1 MISLS
6 YLRQLTTV
14 SKLSAGIFTVAVAI
28 IALSLNVY
36 FTSDSTEMADKAASV
51 YDFSY
56 VDIDG
61 KEQSMGRYK
70 GRVLIV
76 VNVASKCGYTKANY
90 EQLQSLYEKYNEKGL
105 SVLGFPCDQ
114 FMSQEP
120 GTESEIKE
128 FACSRYKV
136 TFDMAKKI
144 DVNGANAH
152 PLWEFLKKKKGGTLG
167 NFIKWNFTKFV
178 IDKNGEVLARHGPS
192 TNPNDFEADLV
203 KLLNQ

>member
-1 MISLS
+1 MAAEPS
-6 YLRQLTTV
+6 
-14 SKLSAGIFTVAVAI
+14 SA
-28 IALSLNVY
+28 
-36 FTSDSTEMADKAASV
+36 

-61 KEQSMGRYK
+61 KEQSMSKYK
-70 GRVLIV
+70 GRVLIA
-76 VNVASKCGYTKANY
+76 VNVASKCGYTKNNY

-128 FACSRYKV
+128 FACQRYKV

-144 DVNGANAH
+144 EVNGKDAH
-152 PLWEFLKKKKGGTLG
+152 PLWEFMKKKQGGTLG

-178 IDKNGEVLARHGPS
+178 INKNGEVVSRHGPS
-192 TNPNDFEADLV
+192 TNPNDFEAELV
-203 KLLNQ
+203 KLLEQ